1 MDTYGMSLA
10 PGLTAIIG
18 GARSGKS
25 HFGQNLAKEWEQSS
39 HGRVIYIATS
49 EIWEQDTEMLDR
61 IQRHQADR
69 PGHWQTLEDPQDL
82 ALTIQK
88 ESTDNTLLLIDC
100 ATLWLTKQI
109 SGRHAP
115 TEILMD
121 PLRLHGQQWIQ
132 KAQEAPGPV
141 LVISNDVGQGITPLD
156 ALSRKFQDLQGWL
169 NQDLAKAA
177 KHCWQMSYGIPR
189 LIAQNGIPV

>member
-1 MDTYGMSLA
+1 MSIA

-25 HFGQNLAKEWEQSS
+25 HYGQNLAKEWERSS

-49 EIWEQDTEMLDR
+49 EIWEQDTEMLER

-69 PGHWQTLEDPQDL
+69 PQQWQTLEDPHDL

-88 ESTDNTLLLIDC
+88 ESTVNNLLLIDC

-109 SGRHAP
+109 SGRNVPPEVH
-115 TEILMD
+115 MD
-121 PLRLHGQQWIQ
+121 HLRQRALQWIQ

-141 LVISNDVGQGITPLD
+141 LVISNDVGQGITPID

-169 NQDLAKAA
+169 NQDLAKVAQA
-177 KHCWQMSYGIPR
+177 CWQISYGIPR